1 MAIFLIAGHVALGH
15 KVGHRDE
22 HISVLYCGFQRG
34 NIKSMIGL
42 RISLIKIH
50 QNQHKISHS
59 TSVTSTSSSSL
70 VEKGLNTE

>member
-1 MAIFLIAGHVALGH
+1 MRLGYLAIFLIAGHVALGH
-15 KVGHRDE
+15 KVGHRDA

-59 TSVTSTSSSSL
+59 ILQLPLQVPA
-70 VEKGLNTE
+70 V